1 MGKMNKWGQ
10 ILSSQ
15 SRALGNYAKRAKK
28 ADNAKNDWAA
38 AFDIFPDW
46 AKSAIADNALS
57 KDKQTVEQKDDYK
70 TGVEN
75 YMARKR
81 AHRKITPT
89 EYNDYSYTVKTPF
102 SSPDT
107 DQSQVEPT
115 NIGGYEEVEDTSVS
129 YDDPVISTKDTPT
142 SIKRGIARPGPSTFI
157 QTARYNPQT
166 KQLNVQY
173 TDGTIFPYHDVSPE
187 LADAILK
194 KKNYHSPGQTMLA
207 TIFKGHGTTRAD
219 MIDDIEEGM

>member
-1 MGKMNKWGQ
+1 MNKWGQ

-15 SRALGNYAKRAKK
+15 SRALGNRARREKK
-28 ADNAKNDWAA
+28 ADQA
-38 AFDIFPDW
+38 AFDIFPEW
-46 AKSAIADNALS
+46 FTSAVTQSALE

-89 EYNDYSYTVKTPF
+89 QYNDYSYTVKTPF

-107 DQSQVEPT
+107 DQSQVAPT
-115 NIGGYEEVEDTSVS
+115 NVGGYEELENTSVS
-129 YDDPVISTKDTPT
+129 YDDPIISTKDTPT
-142 SIKRGIARPGPSTFI
+142 SKRLGVKRPGPSTFI

-173 TDGTIFPYHDVSPE
+173 TDGRIFPYHDVSPE
-187 LADAILK
+187 LADRILK

>member
-1 MGKMNKWGQ
+1 MARMNKWGE

-15 SRALGNYAKRAKK
+15 ARALGNNAKRAKK
-28 ADNAKNDWAA
+28 ADQA

-46 AKSAIADNALS
+46 FTSSITQSALD
-57 KDKQTVEQKDDYK
+57 KDKATVEQKDDYK

-75 YMARKR
+75 YMARKK

-89 EYNDYSYTVKTPF
+89 QYNDYSYTVKTPF
-102 SSPDT
+102 SSPKAE
-107 DQSQVEPT
+107 QESIEPT
-115 NIGGYEEVEDTSVS
+115 NEGGYEELVDTSVA
-129 YDDPVISTKDTPT
+129 YDDPVISTKPTPT
-142 SIKRGIARPGPSTFI
+142 SEKLGLARPGPSSFI
-157 QTARYNPQT
+157 QTARYNPMT
-166 KQLNVQY
+166 KQLNIQY
-173 TDGTIFPYHDVSPE
+173 TDGTIFPYQNVSQE

-194 KKNYHSPGQTMLA
+194 KKAYHSPGQTLLS

>member
-1 MGKMNKWGQ
+1 MASKMNKWGQ

-15 SRALGNYAKRAKK
+15 SRALGNRARREKK
-28 ADNAKNDWAA
+28 ADKA

-46 AKSAIADNALS
+46 LTSAVTESALE
-57 KDKQTVEQKDDYK
+57 KDKQTVEQKDNYK

-89 EYNDYSYTVKTPF
+89 QYNDYSYTVKTPF

-115 NIGGYEEVEDTSVS
+115 NIGGYEEIEDTSVS
-129 YDDPVISTKDTPT
+129 YDNPVISTKDTPT
-142 SIKRGIARPGPSTFI
+142 SIKRGLKRPGPSTFI

-173 TDGTIFPYHDVSPE
+173 TDGRIFPYHDVSPE
-187 LADAILK
+187 LADRILK

>member
-1 MGKMNKWGQ
+1 MGKMSKWGE

-15 SRALGNYAKRAKK
+15 ARALGNRAKRSKK
-28 ADNAKNDWAA
+28 ADQA
-38 AFDIFPDW
+38 AFDIFPEW
-46 AKSAIADNALS
+46 FTSAVTQSALE
-57 KDKQTVEQKDDYK
+57 KDKQTSEEKDGYK

-102 SSPDT
+102 SSPET
-107 DQSQVEPT
+107 EQSQVAPT
-115 NIGGYEEVEDTSVS
+115 NVGGYEELEDTAVN
-129 YDDPVISTKDTPT
+129 YDNPVISTKDTPT
-142 SIKRGIARPGPSTFI
+142 SIKRGLKRPGPSTFI
-157 QTARYNPQT
+157 QTAKYNPQT
-166 KQLNVQY
+166 KRWNVQY
-173 TDGTIFPYHDVSPE
+173 TDGTIFPYFDVSPE

>member
-1 MGKMNKWGQ
+1 MASKMNKWGQ

-15 SRALGNYAKRAKK
+15 SRALGNRARREKK
-28 ADNAKNDWAA
+28 ADQA
-38 AFDIFPDW
+38 AFDIFPEW
-46 AKSAIADNALS
+46 FTSAVTQSALE

-89 EYNDYSYTVKTPF
+89 QYNDYSYTVKTPF

-107 DQSQVEPT
+107 DQSQVAPT
-115 NIGGYEEVEDTSVS
+115 NVGGYEELENTSVS
-129 YDDPVISTKDTPT
+129 YDDPIISTKDTPT
-142 SIKRGIARPGPSTFI
+142 SKRLGVKRPGPSTFI

-173 TDGTIFPYHDVSPE
+173 TDGRIFPYHDVSPE
-187 LADAILK
+187 LADRILK